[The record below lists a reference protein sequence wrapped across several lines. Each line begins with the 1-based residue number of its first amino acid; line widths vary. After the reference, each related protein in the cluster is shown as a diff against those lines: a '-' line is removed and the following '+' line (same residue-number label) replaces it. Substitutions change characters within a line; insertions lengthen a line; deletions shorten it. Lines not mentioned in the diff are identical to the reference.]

1 MVTHGKSSLTKQDR
15 KVIGAGELLAVL
27 SDPTRRTIIESLREA
42 PKPVGELAR
51 GLPISRP
58 AVSQHLKLLKDAGLV
73 TDRAQAN
80 RRIYSLD
87 PYGLAP
93 LMAYLEGF
101 WNIALANYA
110 KAAAMSAAKPAASRQ
125 NFRRA

>member
-1 MVTHGKSSLTKQDR
+1 VVTHGKSSLTDENR
-15 KVIGAGELLAVL
+15 RAIGVGELLAVL

-42 PKPVGELAR
+42 PKPVVELAR

-58 AVSQHLKLLKDAGLV
+58 AVSQHLRLLKDAGLV

-110 KAAAMSAAKPAASRQ
+110 RAAAMSAGLPVAPRKSSRK
-125 NFRRA
+125 A

>member
-1 MVTHGKSSLTKQDR
+1 MITHGKSTLTNTSGR
-15 KVIGAGELLAVL
+15 GVGAGELLAVL

-42 PKPVGELAR
+42 PKPVVELAR
-51 GLPISRP
+51 NLPISRP
-58 AVSQHLKLLKDAGLV
+58 AVSQHLKVLKDAGLV
-73 TDRAQAN
+73 VDRAQAN

-110 KAAAMSAAKPAASRQ
+110 KAAAMSADRPGTPKPARKP
-125 NFRRA
+125 